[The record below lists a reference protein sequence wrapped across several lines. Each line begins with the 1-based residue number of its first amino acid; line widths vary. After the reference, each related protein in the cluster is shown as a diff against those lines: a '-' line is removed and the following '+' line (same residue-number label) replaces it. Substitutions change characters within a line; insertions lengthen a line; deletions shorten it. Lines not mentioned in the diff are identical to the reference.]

1 MRTMFERIDHC
12 IDRLLGEKGYTFLV
26 SMGRYVVS
34 LLSVALLTICVA
46 HFLSHGTFLL
56 HDRVSPHMPQQV
68 RSDLAEF
75 SHALVLASSASQS
88 GMTVS

>member
-1 MRTMFERIDHC
+1 MFERIDHC

-26 SMGRYVVS
+26 SMSRYIVS

-56 HDRVSPHMPQQV
+56 HDRATHMPQQV

-75 SHALVLASSASQS
+75 SHALVMASSASQNE
-88 GMTVS
+88 MRVS